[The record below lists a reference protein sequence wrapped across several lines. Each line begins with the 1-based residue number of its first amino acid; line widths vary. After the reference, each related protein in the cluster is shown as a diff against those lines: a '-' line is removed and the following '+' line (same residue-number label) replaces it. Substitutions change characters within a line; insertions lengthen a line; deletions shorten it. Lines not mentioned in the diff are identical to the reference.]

1 MKKITLFIVLSLLTI
16 HFIGIARDGGLF
28 RSINEDI
35 DLAACEALTGPV
47 GAEDMSVDPV
57 RQVAYIAA
65 DDRRRAF
72 IGDSLITYPNGGIWV
87 LDLSKPD
94 SQAKKLDIQM
104 TGSFHPHG
112 LALRFSDKDSIDAGR
127 AIELYVVNH
136 KDVSNHE
143 VDVFTI
149 SSTGELKLRRR
160 ISAPEFI
167 SPNDLVVVAKDQF
180 FFSNDHGSSRPSPM
194 VVVEDY
200 LGLPLSSVGYFDG
213 EEGHIV
219 ISGLRHTNGLA
230 LSDNQQTLYVAEST
244 ARQISRYQ
252 RAGSNKQWK
261 LRDSLNVMT
270 GIDNLEWDPQG
281 NLLTGAHP
289 RLFDFIAH
297 AENGENKSPSEVV
310 RIDVSGD
317 EMSYETLYLNSGE
330 ALSGSSVAAQFN
342 QQILIGSVFEAHFL
356 RCSL

>member
-47 GAEDMSVDPV
+47 GAEDMSIDPV
-57 RQVAYIAA
+57 RQLAYIAA
-65 DDRRRAF
+65 DDRRQAF
-72 IGDSLITYPNGGIWV
+72 INNSPLEYSNGGIWV

-94 SQAKKLDIQM
+94 SQAKQLDIQM

-112 LALRFSDKDSIDAGR
+112 LALRFSDKNSIDAGR

-136 KDVSNHE
+136 KDISSHE
-143 VDVFTI
+143 VDVFAI
-149 SSTGELKLRRR
+149 SSSGELKLRRR

-167 SPNDLVVVAKDQF
+167 SPNDLVVVGKDKF
-180 FFSNDHGSSRPSPM
+180 FFSNDHGNSRPSPM
-194 VVVEDY
+194 VMLEDY

-213 EEGHIV
+213 AEGHIV
-219 ISGLRHTNGLA
+219 IDNLRHTNGLA
-230 LSDNQQTLYVAEST
+230 VSDDQQTLYVAEST

-252 RAGSNKQWK
+252 RGESNTQWD
-261 LRDSLNVMT
+261 LRDSLNVLT
-270 GIDNLEWDPQG
+270 GIDNLEWDQQG

-297 AENGENKSPSEVV
+297 AENNDNKSPSEVV
-310 RIDVSGD
+310 RIDVSSED
-317 EMSYETLYLNSGE
+317 MSYETIYLNSGE
-330 ALSGSSVAAQFN
+330 AISGSSVAAQFN
-342 QQILIGSVFEAHFL
+342 QQLLIGSVFEAHFL